1 MDARTRLLVVDD
13 DASVRSLL
21 REYLEGHEFAVVEA
35 ATGAQ
40 MREHIEHELPDVV
53 LLDIRLPGE
62 DGLVL
67 ARYLREHYD
76 VGIIMVTA
84 SGELV
89 DRVVGLEL
97 GADDYIAKPFDLREL
112 LARLKSVLRRLQAR
126 PEGAA
131 STSTSPSPRQ
141 PQQQPIAT

>member
-21 REYLEGHEFAVVEA
+21 REYLEGHGFAVAEA

-40 MREHIEHELPDVV
+40 MRQHIEHELPDAV

-62 DGLVL
+62 DGLLL

-76 VGIIMVTA
+76 VGFVPN
-84 SGELV
+84 V
-89 DRVVGLEL
+89 N
-97 GADDYIAKPFDLREL
+97 
-112 LARLKSVLRRLQAR
+112 
-126 PEGAA
+126 
-131 STSTSPSPRQ
+131 
-141 PQQQPIAT
+141 